1 MFSQMLHADVNVI
14 DSLIILFVFRMVVFA
29 FVLSVLTINLLMITR
44 HFVRDPSIYR
54 FNVISLCTIICGVS
68 VVALLVPAWTI
79 TVSRSS
85 CNKPFRF
92 CCISSILPPSIGC
105 TQMWCVFDNLLSSMP
120 FTIES
125 PTTSTVFFF
134 IFLYFVLVF

>member
-1 MFSQMLHADVNVI
+1 MLMLSIVWICNY
-14 DSLIILFVFRMVVFA
+14 LINLFVFRMVVFA

-44 HFVRDPSIYR
+44 HFVSDPSIFR
-54 FNVISLCTIICGVS
+54 FNVISLSTIICGVS
-68 VVALLVPAWTI
+68 VVALLVPAWII

-85 CNKPFRF
+85 CNKSFRF
-92 CCISSILPPSIGC
+92 CFISSILPPSIGC
-105 TQMWCVFDNLLSSMP
+105 TQMWRVFDNLLSSMP